1 MNNTTYKPLLNS
13 ITLAI
18 FVCFSATSLAD
29 GFRLQ
34 DANTQKVEKEKW
46 LCKYCPDNT
55 KSVAKISVN
64 LSNNSEDNGHF
75 STITEEQK
83 DGTYAHLDAELS
95 QRSQDTHYQVQAKGL
110 GKDNSYA
117 HLSATKLNSYKI
129 SLNYQ
134 TLNQFGHAQGLTPF
148 TNAGNASLLLPSDWQ
163 RVATT
168 AEMSNQQFSEFDQK
182 IERQNWQLAAETNF
196 TNNWQGYIDYQY
208 QDKQGLRTTSGNILT
223 KTVILPEGINQQH
236 SQLDAGSY
244 YQYDDV
250 TLLVNYYHND
260 FSNKRSVVNWN
271 SPYAVVFGGANNGQL
286 SSSPDNEFDQISIFG
301 NYRDNSLTLQAR
313 LIYGQLSQTD
323 DFLSYSSNNL
333 LEADSLP
340 TTHLD
345 GQINTFSTHLKAL
358 YRTDNKWRLTANYHF
373 QDRDNKTQRNSYQHI
388 LTDSAILPDLI
399 TNNPYSFKKEKLT
412 LEAQYRFAI
421 QSHLSMGW
429 QLKQQERDFQDRKNT
444 ENEKFWFKVSTHF
457 APFNKVYVELSK
469 QFRDGS
475 SYNRI
480 DKTSPID
487 STLPIQMK
495 VQKYY
500 QADRQREQAKGHL
513 SLNPFSSSLN
523 SILMNTEVAI
533 EAYFSHDL
541 YQHTDIGLIE
551 SKRTGVDLSVST
563 QLSKHVSL
571 AVYAHNQWQ
580 ENISQGSYLHN
591 DVDWLSNQDDK
602 SDSVG
607 INLAAEKLADGKLTL
622 AADYTYSY
630 ASGITQVNSLSLNS
644 SDNHKELVI
653 NSHHLNIYA
662 DYDYSNQ
669 VDLHLGLL
677 YQKFSENDWRSEYDI
692 DRIINVLGNGLSNY
706 DYDAY
711 RLTAGVTYQF

>member
-1 MNNTTYKPLLNS
+1 MNNITYKPLLNS

-29 GFRLQ
+29 DFRLQ
-34 DANTQKVEKEKW
+34 DANTQKVNKEKW
-46 LCKYCPDNT
+46 ACKYCPDNT

-64 LSNNSEDNGHF
+64 LSNNSEDNGHL
-75 STITEEQK
+75 STITGEQK

-95 QRSQDTHYQVQAKGL
+95 QRSQDTHYQVKAKGL

-117 HLSATKLNSYKI
+117 DLSAAKSNSYNV

-134 TLNQFGHAQGLTPF
+134 TLNQFGRTQGLTPF
-148 TNAGNASLLLPSDWQ
+148 TNAGNALLLLPDDWQ

-168 AEMSNQQFSEFDQK
+168 NEMANQQLSEFDQQ
-182 IERQNWQLAAETNF
+182 IERQNWQLTAEASF

-223 KTVILPEGINQQH
+223 KAVILPEGIDQKHN
-236 SQLDAGSY
+236 QLDAGSY
-244 YQYDDV
+244 YQYEHG
-250 TLLVNYYHND
+250 TLLLNYYHSD
-260 FSNKRSVVNWN
+260 FSNKRSKVNWN
-271 SPYAVVFGGANNGQL
+271 SPYAVVFGGTDNGQL
-286 SSSPDNEFDQISIFG
+286 STAPDNEFDQISIFG

-313 LIYGQLSQTD
+313 LIYGQLSQTE

-333 LEADSLP
+333 LAVNSLP

-358 YRTDNKWRLTANYHF
+358 YRTENKWRFTANYQL
-373 QDRDNKTQRNSYQHI
+373 QDHDNKTQSNAYQHI
-388 LTDSAILPDLI
+388 LTDSAVLPDLL
-399 TNNPYSFKKEKLT
+399 TNKAYSFKKEKLT
-412 LEAQYRFAI
+412 LEAQYRFAV
-421 QSHLSMGW
+421 QSNLSMGL
-429 QLKQQERDFQDRKNT
+429 QFKQQERDFQDRKNT

-457 APFNKVYVELSK
+457 APFNKVTVEISR

-475 SYNRI
+475 TYNRI
-480 DKTSPID
+480 DQA
-487 STLPIQMK
+487 STINSALPIQMK
-495 VQKYY
+495 VQKYD

-513 SLNPFSSSLN
+513 SINPFSSSLN

-533 EAYFSHDL
+533 EAYFSRDR

-551 SKRTGVDLSVST
+551 SKRNGVDLSIGT

-571 AVYAHNQWQ
+571 AIYAHNQWQ
-580 ENISQGSYLHN
+580 ENISQGSYWYN
-591 DVDWLSNQDDK
+591 DIDWLSNQDDK

-607 INLAAEKLADGKLTL
+607 INLAAEKFADGKLTL
-622 AADYTYSY
+622 GTDYTYSY
-630 ASGITQVNSLSLNS
+630 ARGITQVNSLSQNS
-644 SDNHKELVI
+644 SDNHKELMI
-653 NSHHLNIYA
+653 NSHNINLYA
-662 DYDYSNQ
+662 DYDYSEQ
-669 VDLHLGLL
+669 VDLHFGLL
-677 YQKFSENDWRSEYDI
+677 YQQFSENDWRSEYNI
-692 DRIINVLGNGLSNY
+692 DRIINVLGNGFSNY

-711 RLTAGVTYQF
+711 RLTTGVTYQF